1 MALPRSPRTVLVLVA
16 VAALAAAGTGTALA
30 TPTAPTTST
39 ALVPAATS
47 DVSAAAALTWSD
59 DFNGPAG
66 SPPDAGKWARE
77 TGGSGWGNQEL
88 EYYTNSTSNA
98 ALDGNG
104 NLVITARRENP
115 AGYSCWYGSCQYTSA
130 RLTTN
135 GKFTQA
141 YGRFEARIKIPRGQ
155 GMWPAFWM
163 LGNNIGS
170 VGWPNSGEI
179 DVMENIGR
187 EPGTVH
193 GSLHGPGYSGGNPLT
208 GTYTL
213 SGGRAFADDFHVFA
227 VDWAPGSVAWSV
239 DGVQYLRH
247 TSAETNGNPW
257 VFDHPFFMI
266 LNVAVGGNW
275 PGSPDAST
283 SFPQQMVVDYVHVSS
298 SDSGGGGGGTG
309 ATGQIT
315 GYGGKCVDVAGA
327 NSANGTAVQLWDC
340 NGSAAQR
347 WTMATDGTIR
357 ALGKCM
363 DVTAGS
369 TANGAQVQLYDCN
382 GTGAQRWTY
391 TAGRDLVNPQANKCL
406 DATGVSS
413 ANGTRL
419 QIWDCTGGAN
429 QKWTVPAG

>member
-1 MALPRSPRTVLVLVA
+1 MPRINRRRVSVTLLA
-16 VAALAAAGTGTALA
+16 IAALGVAGTGTAIA
-30 TPTAPTTST
+30 AP
-39 ALVPAATS
+39 APAPAPAAVAPA
-47 DVSAAAALTWSD
+47 DVSAAAALTFAD
-59 DFNGPAG
+59 EFNGAAG
-66 SPPDAGKWARE
+66 TAPDSSKWVRE
-77 TGGSGWGNQEL
+77 TGGGGWGNQEL
-88 EYYTNSTSNA
+88 EYYTTSTSNA

-179 DVMENIGR
+179 DIMENVGK
-187 EPGTVH
+187 EPNAVH

-208 GTYTL
+208 GTYNL
-213 SGGRAFADDFHVFA
+213 GRPFADDFHTFA
-227 VDWAPGSVAWSV
+227 VDWTPGAVAWSV

-266 LNVAVGGNW
+266 LNVAVGGVW
-275 PGSPDAST
+275 PGSPDGST
-283 SFPQQMVVDYVHVSS
+283 VFPQQMVIDYVRVYS
-298 SDSGGGGGGTG
+298 SDSGGGGGGGGSG

-315 GYGGKCVDVAGA
+315 GVGGKCVDVAGA
-327 NSANGTAVQLWDC
+327 NTANGTAVQLWDC
-340 NGSAAQR
+340 NGTGAQR
-347 WTMATDGTIR
+347 WTMATDGTVR
-357 ALGKCM
+357 ALGKCL
-363 DVTAGS
+363 DVTSAG
-369 TANGAQVQLYDCN
+369 TANGTQVQLWDCN
-382 GTGAQRWTY
+382 GSGAQQWRY
-391 TAGRDLVNPQANKCL
+391 TSGRDLVNPQANKCL
-406 DATGVSS
+406 DATGASS

-429 QKWTVPAG
+429 QKWTVPTG